1 MNVEKSSEIII
12 LHPQNI
18 LFMYRMLLVL
28 SVYKYIVLRFLH
40 PPNILVTLLV
50 INEYI
55 SRKSKTITSKKHTM
69 IIAHY

>member
-1 MNVEKSSEIII
+1 MLAMNVEKSSEIII

-40 PPNILVTLLV
+40 PPNILVTFLSLMNIYQESRRLLHLRN
-50 INEYI
+50 IL
-55 SRKSKTITSKKHTM
+55 
-69 IIAHY
+69 

>member
-40 PPNILVTLLV
+40 PPNILVTFLSLMNIYQESRRLLHLRN
-50 INEYI
+50 IL
-55 SRKSKTITSKKHTM
+55 
-69 IIAHY
+69 